1 MQHNYS
7 YESALAA
14 SSRINWKVEDIIGG
28 EKKLDFTKSFMPES
42 LAQVNGLS
50 FLTPAERMTPQPN
63 PRT

>member
-28 EKKLDFTKSFMPES
+28 EKKARFYQAFYAGVLG
-42 LAQVNGLS
+42 AGQ
-50 FLTPAERMTPQPN
+50 
-63 PRT
+63 